1 MGAAEDM
8 GGGCIVV
15 GYLLLNAEE
24 LEPLVGPGTGGIA
37 LLEGGIRPGPGVW
50 PGGAPGGGAWGCG
63 GW

>member
-1 MGAAEDM
+1 MAAAEDM

-15 GYLLLNAEE
+15 GYLRLNVE

-37 LLEGGIRPGPGVW
+37 LLEGGIRPGPWVW
-50 PGGAPGGGAWGCG
+50 PGGALGGGAWGCG